1 MYMIYTN
8 SENVPPTV
16 HSALDAM
23 SNYEGLKVAD
33 MLNKVVKSLD
43 KATSGSRQNPV
54 DVDDPDPMEIDSD
67 NGQCILK
74 LLPLNRQRLPLLG
87 RT

>member
-23 SNYEGLKVAD
+23 SNCEGLKVAD
-33 MLNKVVKSLD
+33 MMSKVVKSLD
-43 KATSGSRQNPV
+43 KATSGSRHNPV
-54 DVDDPDPMEIDSD
+54 DVDEPDPMEIDSD
-67 NGQCILK
+67 NGKYILQC
-74 LLPLNRQRLPLLG
+74 LLQTRQCLYLI
-87 RT
+87 

>member
-1 MYMIYTN
+1 MLRITPYFIDLGEYPGSHMYMIYTN

-23 SNYEGLKVAD
+23 GNYEGLKVAD

-43 KATSGSRQNPV
+43 RATSGSRQNPV
-54 DVDDPDPMEIDSD
+54 DVDDPDLMEIDSD
-67 NGQCILK
+67 NG
-74 LLPLNRQRLPLLG
+74 
-87 RT
+87 